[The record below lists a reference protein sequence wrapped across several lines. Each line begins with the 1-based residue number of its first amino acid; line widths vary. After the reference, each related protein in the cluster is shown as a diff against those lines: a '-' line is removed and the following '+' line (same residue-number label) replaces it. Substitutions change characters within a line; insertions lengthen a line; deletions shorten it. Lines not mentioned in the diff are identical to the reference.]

1 VATPRTAAILA
12 LAAVTC
18 LPALVPAQ
26 QPQGTT
32 GAGTSPAA
40 ESRERNL
47 RAYTELLRS
56 DLRTQKVALITE
68 VMQFTEAEDQA
79 FWPVYREYEKELALL
94 NDERLQGIETY
105 AKVYDALTDESAS
118 SLIVKALDLEA
129 RRTALK
135 QKYYGRL
142 KTVMSPRTA
151 ARVLQI
157 ENQIG
162 LIIDL
167 QIASALPVAQ

>member
-1 VATPRTAAILA
+1 
-12 LAAVTC
+12 
-18 LPALVPAQ
+18 
-26 QPQGTT
+26 
-32 GAGTSPAA
+32 
-40 ESRERNL
+40 
-47 RAYTELLRS
+47 
-56 DLRTQKVALITE
+56 
-68 VMQFTEAEDQA
+68 
-79 FWPVYREYEKELALL
+79 
-94 NDERLQGIETY
+94 
-105 AKVYDALTDESAS
+105 VYDALTDESAS

-135 QKYYGRL
+135 QKSSGRL